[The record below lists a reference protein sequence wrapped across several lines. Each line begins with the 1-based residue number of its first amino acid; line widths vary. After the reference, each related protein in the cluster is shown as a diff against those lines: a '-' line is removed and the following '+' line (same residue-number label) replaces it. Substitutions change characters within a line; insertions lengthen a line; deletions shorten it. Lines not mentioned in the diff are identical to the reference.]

1 MTFFW
6 VFFLEVFSC
15 PHGPTENIFE
25 GFLAV
30 RMEVNKNIL
39 EVFLAVRME
48 LNENIFEG
56 FNYDDKRQNRKKTKC
71 VSNDR
76 SRHDDQ
82 NEYRIIKIGA
92 ILEG

>member
-1 MTFFW
+1 MARAGGDGTDGRNGTDGPQPWPIEIWIFKKEFW
-6 VFFLEVFSC
+6 IMSWFVDDD
-15 PHGPTENIFE
+15 N
-25 GFLAV
+25 
-30 RMEVNKNIL
+30 
-39 EVFLAVRME
+39 
-48 LNENIFEG
+48 
-56 FNYDDKRQNRKKTKC
+56 DDKDDDNDNDDDERTKSEKSKC